1 MHRRPFFRLV
11 AALAA
16 VAALILGLL
25 PVRPVL
31 AQTGAVPQ
39 VTLSAPAQTLIG
51 QPFTFSATFDNT
63 SLTQTGYGPF
73 IDLMFPATGVDG
85 DDGITFLNAT
95 YLGAALTTTSIVL
108 DADGC
113 VPHPYARLT
122 DGSMQQ
128 VCGTPGDTLV
138 VLQLPFGSFTPEQ
151 PPVEISVRAVISP
164 LADLGTPLPIFA
176 RAGFQFGND
185 PLDNWCCDQ
194 VLLNPV
200 NPNAPDW
207 WPNQPVTP
215 TLFSLRKTYLGP
227 ENETATG
234 PNFPRQYRIDVD
246 VADGQ
251 TVTDLEISDILPP
264 QMQFVSLD
272 AVLVNGSP
280 AASVAV
286 STPSTTTPGGT
297 LTRRIATVT
306 GTTSSADASMIFTFY
321 VPRLD
326 AAAAPVLNPATGA
339 PRALENNASA
349 TAAWT
354 PVDPRDPPTPISA
367 SAGVPGHTLAARSI
381 ATQKSVAV
389 VNNVGAAGPTP
400 GDTLEYTIE
409 VQISDFFAFNQVT
422 LADVL
427 SDGQRFDPSFAPTL
441 QVNGNGFVATTA
453 PFAAANYTV
462 TPNYTPDSPAPN
474 DGTTTIQ
481 FRISDELITRGQSG
495 NLPGGC
501 VPAAGTGG
509 PAPNCGSYNDGPTT
523 ARVVFRAVIQEDF
536 SDDFPSGDRSV
547 DEGDALSNQVT
558 VTGALLN
565 VANLTATGVIV
576 GDGSAAGV
584 GIGRGALSKTIY
596 ALNGNTTLPDPVQLA
611 PGDTVTYRLQ
621 LTLPTSDA
629 ENLRLVDY
637 LPLPIFPVSAFTFD
651 PNIAGSIPPVNTA
664 TYGPADTW
672 RARFPVASVPHPTV
686 SVSTLGNS
694 VSFDFG
700 TFDDPQS
707 LPSRIDLLLTVQA
720 SDRPTADR
728 LLLTNQVRRIAGSTG
743 MAQTTDDAIV
753 QSLMTQPVLR
763 ISKGVTGSTNPGALL
778 NPPAPGPVSFAPPG
792 AAGAPFSGTIS
803 SNGLEA
809 TPVDSNVA
817 GVDANDL
824 VSFAI
829 VIENRGSGTR
839 GAYDIAITD
848 ILPPGLIIP
857 TGGAGLNLKVYNG
870 AGTPVPFTYLGG
882 GAPGDEDDLFNNG
895 IQLID
900 TSLGACQR
908 YHPSDGSNIIVIT
921 YDLQVDPNVAPGQV
935 ILNRGTLTGYA
946 GDEGGTNHVDPAGPP
961 FDQAAVIAATP
972 QLTKSIVATSEAHT
986 TEADTPRPVAIG
998 EIVRYRLALRV
1009 PEGRW
1014 DNAQIQDRL
1023 PNGLQFLNDNT
1034 ARAALISNGAGL
1046 TSNTLTGP
1054 GLAIT
1059 GAAPATPTFVLP
1071 DAAVSASATA
1081 NDDTYSSGGDVFFTL
1096 GALTNADNDPDDEYV
1111 VIEFN
1116 ALVANDFATVQAGN
1130 TLNNDFIAYR
1140 DGTPITQPGGS
1151 QPLASNSVAVRVLE
1165 PGHTLT
1171 KTRSPATGDAGDT
1184 INYTVTYT
1192 NPAGANATDAF
1203 EVRIRDVV
1211 PASLTLNTTSVNVTL
1226 SGGASGTTNSSAGN
1240 TVEVIVNRVPPGGTV
1255 QVTYSVTVST
1265 GVSPGQNITNTAQ
1278 VTYTSL
1284 PGPNGTTG
1292 NETGSTT
1299 PGASGGSTGERDGS
1313 GGGNDYAGSASATL
1327 TVITPEPTKSIVTTS
1342 EAHTPET
1349 GTQRQVAIGEIV
1361 RFRLAVRLAE
1371 GTATNFQLRDN
1382 LPNGLTFLN
1391 DGTAR
1396 VAFVA
1401 NEGGIS
1407 STTITTALPGCSNLN
1422 VTGNS
1427 ATLADLPSSSVTCP
1441 LPASAISPAT
1451 FATSTD
1457 PTFSLGTLTNSDS
1470 DADSEFVVVELNA
1483 LVDNSTA
1490 SGFDGNDAGETRSN
1504 TFTVR
1509 VNGSD
1514 IVTSTGVNLRIV
1526 EPSFTLTKQV
1536 LTAPPTDAGDTVTY
1550 RVTYT
1555 NATGTNRTTA
1565 FDVRLRDPLPADLTL
1580 DSVSVTLSGGAS
1592 GATNTSAGNT
1602 VEIVVEQIP
1611 PGGSVTVEYSARVN
1625 ANAVNGRTLPNTAG
1639 LTYTSLPGTNGTTS
1653 NPTGSATPGTPGSP
1667 TGERDG
1673 SGGRN
1678 GYSRSAMDSV
1688 PLATPTIEKLAP
1700 TPNQYTIGELVTFD
1714 LRVTLPEGVTQ
1725 GLVVTDDL
1733 PPGLAFVG
1741 YSIVTSDANLA
1752 APYAGNVGSLSVT
1765 RSSPV
1770 AVPGA
1775 SGEDLV
1781 LTFPDV
1787 TTTDDNVTNNNAFLV
1802 RLQARVLN
1810 VIGNQNGTTLTNTA
1824 RLSYT
1829 NPNTGATV
1837 TVNAPEARAV
1847 TVVEPVL
1854 NVAKSILTPPD
1865 PADAGGEVTYRVVI
1879 SHAPGSVGTA
1889 YDVVVTD
1896 PIPAGLINVTVVDLS
1911 AVGIPAPSLAISG
1924 GVIRIPANNSF
1935 DLPPGASVTLDFRAE
1950 IGGAVSPGQVITNRA
1965 SAVWSTLDGDSPD
1978 ERSEGDGIA
1987 DGDELLNSGAL
1998 NDYEIN
2004 SSASF
2009 TIDQPDLVKALV
2021 GTSAAHTTGADV
2033 AIGEIVTYELEV
2045 ALPEGVTPSLALV
2058 DYLPAGL
2065 AFVPGSVTVDLSDF
2079 NGTAPTPTVSGG
2091 AGSGDDVTISFDAI
2105 NVTMDNDPANNRF
2118 RVRLQARVLNVP
2130 GNSGLTPPGQSSLV
2144 NRASVQ
2150 IGANPPVTSNE
2161 VTATVVEPRLE
2172 IAKSFNP
2179 TRAYAGQTVEV
2190 TLTVSNTGTA
2200 DAFDVLIQDGLN
2212 SAFVDVQEGTT
2223 PAGFTYDSYD
2233 DGGLTVRYSGGSIPA
2248 GASRTFTFRV
2258 TLDDP
2263 LIPGNTIT
2271 NLATGFASTLP
2282 GSSAGERSLSA
2293 TSNSAALTTV
2303 AVDLALTKSDGNVTA
2318 TPGSVIVY
2326 TLNYTNLGNQ
2336 DAVGVVIAETVPA
2349 SATFSATGSTSGWS
2363 CADGAPGGTVCTF
2376 TVGSVAAGASNGVN
2390 FAVRVNASVPAGMT
2404 QVTNTARI
2412 SDDGSNGADLNT
2424 SDNSAEDSTPLDA
2437 APDLT
2442 LTKDDGD
2449 VTVAPGEVIVY
2460 TLSYRNV
2467 GNQTATGVTLTET
2480 VPDNTTFSAAGSAAG
2495 WSCPDGAPAGTECLL
2510 SVPDLP
2516 GGASASVTFA
2526 VRVDGTVPAGVDTIF
2541 NSALVRDDGSNGD
2554 DLTEDN
2560 FDDEDT
2566 PLNAAPDLEALKDDG
2581 VQFVVPGQTLTYTLR
2596 VRNVGNRGAT
2606 GIVVR
2611 DTLPAG
2617 LSFVEASDGGTET
2630 AGVVIWPPFD
2640 LAAGAEATRTV
2651 TVQVADPFV
2660 DTVGVI
2666 VNTVTASDDGTN
2678 GDDSTPENNTASDTD
2693 YVRPDLA
2700 LTKDDGGA
2708 SAEPGGLIRFVL
2720 SYTNTGGID
2729 VSGVTL
2735 RETVPLHTSFDASS
2749 AENTG
2754 WTCAPDGSAGSE
2766 CVYTVGVLPAGASGA
2781 VSFVVRVNN
2790 PLPAGVNEVVNAA
2803 RISDDGARGADRT
2816 SSDNDASDSTLVE
2829 AAPDLQ
2835 VSKDTGGASP
2845 VPGRP
2850 LGYRLEY
2857 RNVGNQGATGVVIT
2871 ETVPANTTFSAT
2883 GSTSGWSCADGA
2895 PAGSTC
2901 RLDVGSLPAGAG
2913 GIATFTVVVS
2923 NPLPPGATGIVNT
2936 ASISDDGA
2944 NGSDPTPANNTATV
2958 NSPFSPTAITLL
2970 HFSATRTDEGV
2981 VVRWI
2986 TGIEIDTARFR
2997 LYRSENSARADAIQI
3012 AEIVSRGSAT
3022 GGESYRV
3029 VDTGAEVGRNYWYW
3043 LVEEA
3048 DGDEATYGPV
3058 RPAAG
3063 LSGGL
3068 RVYLPLVRR

>member
-1 MHRRPFFRLV
+1 MRHRLLHLFV
-11 AALAA
+11 AAIMLVTVISGLIIAPRSVFA
-16 VAALILGLL
+16 VGQ
-25 PVRPVL
+25 PV
-31 AQTGAVPQ
+31 A
-39 VTLSAPAQTLIG
+39 TLNVPAQALIG
-51 QPFTFSATFDNT
+51 QPFSFTVTFDNADPAD
-63 SLTQTGYGPF
+63 TGYGPF
-73 IDLMFPATGVDG
+73 VDLVFPATGIDG

-95 YLGAALTTTSIVL
+95 YLGTALTTTSIVF

-113 VPHPYARLT
+113 VPHPYARLN

-151 PPVEISVRAVISP
+151 PPVEISVRAVISL
-164 LADLGTPLPIFA
+164 LADLGAPLPIFA

-185 PLDNWCCDQ
+185 PLDNWCCDT

-200 NPNAPDW
+200 NPNTPA
-207 WPNQPVTP
+207 WPNQSVTP
-215 TLFSLRKTYLGP
+215 TLFSIRKTYLGP

-246 VADGQ
+246 LADGQ
-251 TVTDLEISDILPP
+251 TVTNLEISDTLPP

-286 STPSTTTPGGT
+286 STPSTATPGGV

-326 AAAAPVLNPATGA
+326 AASAPVLAPASGA
-339 PRALENNASA
+339 PRVLENSASA
-349 TAAWT
+349 TATWT
-354 PVDPRDPPTPISA
+354 PVDLRDPPTPISA
-367 SAGVPGHTLAARSI
+367 STGVPGHALAARSI
-381 ATQKSVAV
+381 ATQKGVAV

-400 GDTLEYTIE
+400 GDTLEYTID

-422 LADVL
+422 LVDVL

-462 TPNYTPDSPAPN
+462 TPDYTPASPAPN
-474 DGTTTIQ
+474 TGTTTIQ
-481 FRISDELITRGQSG
+481 FRISDELITRGQNG

-501 VPAAGTGG
+501 VPTTGTGG
-509 PAPNCGSYNDGPTT
+509 PAPDCGSYNDGPTT

-547 DEGDALSNQVT
+547 DEGDALTNQVT

-565 VANLTATGVIV
+565 VAALTPTGVTV
-576 GDGSAAGV
+576 GDGSTAGV
-584 GIGRGALSKTIY
+584 SIGRGTITKSIY

-629 ENLRLVDY
+629 EDLVLVDY
-637 LPLPIFPVSAFTFD
+637 LPLPIFPVTTFTFD

-686 SVSTLGNS
+686 SVSPLSNS
-694 VSFDFG
+694 VSFNFG
-700 TFDDPQS
+700 SFDDPQS

-743 MAQTTDDAIV
+743 LTQATDDAIV
-753 QSLMTQPVLR
+753 QVLMTQPVLR

-792 AAGAPFSGTIS
+792 AAGVPFSGTIS

-870 AGTPVPFTYLGG
+870 AGVAVPFTYLGG
-882 GAPGDEDDLFNNG
+882 GGPGNEDDLFNNG

-946 GDEGGTNHVDPAGPP
+946 GDDGGTNHVDPAGPP
-961 FDQAAVIAATP
+961 FDQASVTAATP

-986 TEADTPRPVAIG
+986 SEAGTPRPVAIG
-998 EIVRYRLALRV
+998 EIVRYRLAMRV

-1034 ARAALISNGAGL
+1034 ARAALVSNSVGL
-1046 TSNTLTGP
+1046 TSSTLSGP
-1054 GLAIT
+1054 GLAMS
-1059 GAAPATPTFVLP
+1059 GNAPATPTFTLP

-1081 NDDTYSSGGDVFFTL
+1081 NDDTYASGTDVFFNL
-1096 GALTNADNDPDDEYV
+1096 GTLTNADNDPDDEYV

-1116 ALVANDFATVQAGN
+1116 ALVANDFANVQAGN

-1140 DGTPITQPGGS
+1140 NGTPISQPGGT
-1151 QPLASNSVAVRVLE
+1151 QPIASNGVAVRVLE

-1171 KTRSPATGDAGDT
+1171 KTRAPATGDAGDI
-1184 INYTVTYT
+1184 INYTVTYA
-1192 NPAGANATDAF
+1192 NPTGPNATDAYQ
-1203 EVRIRDVV
+1203 VRIRDVV
-1211 PASLTLNTTSVNVTL
+1211 PATLVLDTTSVNVTL
-1226 SGGASGTTNSSAGN
+1226 GGGASGTADSSAGN
-1240 TVEVIVNRVPPGGTV
+1240 TVEVTVDRVPPGGTV

-1265 GVSPGQNITNTAQ
+1265 SVSPGQNITNTAQ

-1292 NETGSTT
+1292 NETGSVT
-1299 PGASGGSTGERDGS
+1299 PGASGSPTGERDGS
-1313 GGGNDYAGSASATL
+1313 GGGNDYAGSASAML
-1327 TVITPEPTKSIVTTS
+1327 TVITPAPTKSIVTTS

-1361 RFRLAVRLAE
+1361 RFRLAVSLAE

-1401 NEGGIS
+1401 NGGGIS
-1407 STTITTALPGCSNLN
+1407 SSTITTALPDCAGLN
-1422 VTGNS
+1422 VTGND
-1427 ATLADLPSSSVTCP
+1427 ATLAALPSSSVTCP

-1451 FATSTD
+1451 FVTSTD
-1457 PTFSLGTLTNSDS
+1457 PTFSLGALINNDS

-1514 IVTSTGVNLRIV
+1514 IVTSAGVILRIV
-1526 EPSFTLTKQV
+1526 EPSLTLNKQV
-1536 LTAPPTDAGDTVTY
+1536 LTTPTDAGDTVTY

-1555 NATGTNRTTA
+1555 NATGTNLTTA
-1565 FDVRLRDPLPADLTL
+1565 FDARLRDPLPADLTL
-1580 DSVSVTLSGGAS
+1580 NLASVSVTLSGGVS
-1592 GATNTSAGNT
+1592 GITNNSAGNT
-1602 VEIVVEQIP
+1602 VEIVVARIP
-1611 PGGSVTVEYSARVN
+1611 PGGAVQVEYSATVN
-1625 ANAVNGRTLPNTAG
+1625 ADAINGRTLPNTAG

-1678 GYSRSAMDSV
+1678 GYSRSASASV
-1688 PLATPTIEKLAP
+1688 TLATPIIEKLAP
-1700 TPNQYTIGELVTFD
+1700 APGQYTIGELVTFD
-1714 LRVTLPEGVTQ
+1714 LRVTLPEGVTR

-1733 PPGLAFVG
+1733 PAGMAYVSHEL
-1741 YSIVTSDANLA
+1741 VTTAGPNLPA
-1752 APYAGNVGSLSVT
+1752 AYAGNVGSLSVT
-1765 RSSPV
+1765 RSSPA

-1775 SGEDLV
+1775 GGEDLV

-1787 TTTDDNVTNNNAFLV
+1787 TTTDDNVTTNNAFLV

-1829 NPNTGATV
+1829 NPNTGTTA
-1837 TVNAPEARAV
+1837 TVNAPEARTV

-1854 NVAKSILTPPD
+1854 NVAKSILTAPD

-1879 SHAPGSVGTA
+1879 SHAAGSVGTA

-1896 PIPAGLINVTVVDLS
+1896 PIPAGLINATVVDLS

-1950 IGGAVSPGQVITNRA
+1950 IGGAVSPGQIITNRA

-1978 ERSEGDGIA
+1978 ERSEGDGVA
-1987 DGDELLNSGAL
+1987 DGDELLDSGAL

-2009 TIDQPDLVKALV
+2009 TIDQPDLVKTLV
-2021 GTSAAHTTGADV
+2021 NTSATHTTGASV
-2033 AIGEIVTYELEV
+2033 AIGEIVTYELAV
-2045 ALPEGVTPSLALV
+2045 ALPEGVTPSLELV
-2058 DYLPAGL
+2058 DDLPAGL
-2065 AFVPGSVTVDLSDF
+2065 AFVPGSVTVDLSGFD
-2079 NGTAPTPTVSGG
+2079 GAVPTPTVTGG
-2091 AGSGDDVTISFDAI
+2091 AGSGDDVTISFGAI
-2105 NVTMDNDPANNRF
+2105 NVTVDNDPANNRF

-2130 GNSGLTPPGQSSLV
+2130 GNSGLTPPGQTSLV

-2150 IGANPPVTSNE
+2150 IGANPPVTSND
-2161 VTATVVEPRLE
+2161 VTVTVVEPRLE
-2172 IAKSFNP
+2172 LQKSFNP
-2179 TRAYAGQTVEV
+2179 DRAYAGQTIEV
-2190 TLTVSNTGTA
+2190 TLTVRNTGTA
-2200 DAFDVLIQDGLN
+2200 DAFDVLIQDLLD
-2212 SAFVDVQEGTT
+2212 SAFVDAEEGTT
-2223 PAGFTYDSYD
+2223 PAGFTYDSYN
-2233 DGGLTVRYSGGSIPA
+2233 DGGLTVRYSDGSIPA

-2263 LIPGNTIT
+2263 LNPGDTIT
-2271 NLATGFASTLP
+2271 NVAMGMASSLP

-2293 TSNSAALTTV
+2293 TSNSAALTTI
-2303 AVDLALTKSDGNVTA
+2303 AVDLTLTKSDGNITA
-2318 TPGSVIVY
+2318 TPGSAIIY
-2326 TLNYTNLGNQ
+2326 TLSYQNVGNQ
-2336 DAVGVVIAETVPA
+2336 DATGVTLTETVPA
-2349 SATFSATGSTSGWS
+2349 NTTFDAVASTPGWS
-2363 CADGAPGGTVCTF
+2363 CTAGAPAGTTCSF
-2376 TVGSVAAGASNGVN
+2376 TVGNLAAGASGSVT
-2390 FAVRVNASVPAGMT
+2390 FVVRVNNPLPAG
-2404 QVTNTARI
+2404 VTEVVNAARI
-2412 SDDGSNGADLNT
+2412 SDDGSNGADLTPDNNRG
-2424 SDNSAEDSTPLDA
+2424 SDTTPLNA

-2467 GNQTATGVTLTET
+2467 GNQTATGVTLTEI
-2480 VPDNTTFSAAGSAAG
+2480 VPDNATFSAAGSTTG
-2495 WSCPDGAPAGTECLL
+2495 WSCANGAPAGTECLL

-2526 VRVDGTVPAGVDTIF
+2526 VRVDATVPAGVDTIF

-2566 PLNAAPDLEALKDDG
+2566 PLDAAPDLEVLKDDG

-2596 VRNVGNRGAT
+2596 IRNVGNRGAT
-2606 GIVVR
+2606 GVEVR

-2617 LSFVEASDGGTET
+2617 LSFLEASDGGTET
-2630 AGVVIWPPFD
+2630 AGVVTWPSFNLP
-2640 LAAGAEATRTV
+2640 AGVEVTRTV
-2651 TVQVADPFV
+2651 TVRVADPFV
-2660 DTVGVI
+2660 DSTGTI
-2666 VNTVTASDDGTN
+2666 VNTATVRNDGTN

-2693 YVRPDLA
+2693 YVRPNLA

-2735 RETVPLHTSFDASS
+2735 RETVPLHTSFDAGN

-2766 CVYTVGVLPAGASGA
+2766 CVYTIGALPAGASGA

-2790 PLPAGVNEVVNAA
+2790 PLPAGVNEVINAA
-2803 RISDDGARGADRT
+2803 RISDNGARGPDRT
-2816 SSDNDASDSTLVE
+2816 SSDNDAGDSTPVD

-2835 VSKDTGGASP
+2835 LSKGTGGAVP

-2857 RNVGNQGATGVVIT
+2857 RNVGNQGATGVMIT
-2871 ETVPANTTFSAT
+2871 ETVPANTTFSAS

-2913 GIATFTVVVS
+2913 GTVTFTVVVN
-2923 NPLPPGATGIVNT
+2923 NPLPPGTTTIVNT
-2936 ASISDDGA
+2936 ADISDDGA
-2944 NGSDPTPANNTATV
+2944 NGSDPTPANNTAMV
-2958 NSPFSPTAITLL
+2958 SSPFGPTAITLL

-2981 VVRWI
+2981 MVRWI

-2997 LYRSENSARADAIQI
+2997 VYRSENPARADAIQI
-3012 AEIVSRGSAT
+3012 AEIGSQGSAT
-3022 GGESYRV
+3022 SGESYRV

-3043 LVEEA
+3043 LVEVEA
-3048 DGDEATYGPV
+3048 DGDESTYGPV
-3058 RPAAG
+3058 RLAGG

-3068 RVYLPLVRR
+3068 QIYLPLVRR